1 MAPAVPR
8 QALAAG
14 STTTGSPDDAPL
26 LRIGEVAR
34 RCGVSTRTL
43 RWYEEM
49 ELLRPAATT
58 EGGFR
63 LYDPSV
69 VERVE
74 RILRLRD
81 GVHFTL
87 EEIRDTLDADDRVR
101 ALWGSAGVDPAERVA
116 AIDAYLVSLDRQQ
129 ELVLAKR
136 AQLDAVLDEL
146 DQKARRAEARRAE
159 LLAERESAGS
169 TP

>member
-1 MAPAVPR
+1 MAGQGERA
-8 QALAAG
+8 AAG
-14 STTTGSPDDAPL
+14 GAGEGEAKL

-43 RWYEEM
+43 RYYEEM
-49 ELLRPAATT
+49 DLLRPVTT
-58 EGGFR
+58 TDGGFR
-63 LYDPSV
+63 LYDESA

-81 GVHFTL
+81 SLHFTL
-87 EEIRDTLDADDRVR
+87 EEIRTTLDADDRVR
-101 ALWGSAGVDPAERVA
+101 AMRSTAGSDPAERIAVIDEYLA
-116 AIDAYLVSLDRQQ
+116 ALDRQQ

-146 DQKARRAEARRAE
+146 DEKARRAEARKAD
-159 LLAERESAGS
+159 LLAGRD
-169 TP
+169 PDR

>member
-1 MAPAVPR
+1 MAPDP
-8 QALAAG
+8 G
-14 STTTGSPDDAPL
+14 TGPTARL

-43 RWYEEM
+43 RWYEETG
-49 ELLRPAATT
+49 LLQPVSST

-63 LYDPSV
+63 LYDESV
-69 VERVE
+69 VDRVQ

-81 GVHFTL
+81 SVHFTL

-101 ALWGSAGVDPAERVA
+101 ALWNTAGGDPAERIDVVDQYLA
-116 AIDAYLVSLDRQQ
+116 ALDRQQ

-146 DQKARRAEARRAE
+146 DEKARRAEVRRAE
-159 LLAERESAGS
+159 LLTELVHGASEASA
-169 TP
+169 

>member
-1 MAPAVPR
+1 MASDPGTR
-8 QALAAG
+8 
-14 STTTGSPDDAPL
+14 L

-43 RWYEEM
+43 RWYEETG
-49 ELLRPAATT
+49 LLQPVSST

-63 LYDPSV
+63 LYDDTV
-69 VERVE
+69 VDRVQ

-81 GVHFTL
+81 SVHFSL

-101 ALWGSAGVDPAERVA
+101 ALWNTAGGDPAERIPVVDEYLA
-116 AIDAYLVSLDRQQ
+116 ALDRQQ

-146 DQKARRAEARRAE
+146 DEKARRAEHRRAE
-159 LLAERESAGS
+159 LLTELVHGPAAGTTMTPGTAEAS
-169 TP
+169 P

>member
-1 MAPAVPR
+1 VGSTATPSPGSAPAR
-8 QALAAG
+8 
-14 STTTGSPDDAPL
+14 L

-43 RWYEEM
+43 RWYEETG
-49 ELLRPAATT
+49 LLQPVSST

-63 LYDPSV
+63 LYDETV
-69 VERVE
+69 VDRVH

-81 GVHFTL
+81 SVHFTL

-101 ALWGSAGVDPAERVA
+101 ALWSTAGGDPAERIAVIDEYLA
-116 AIDAYLVSLDRQQ
+116 ALDRQQ

-146 DQKARRAEARRAE
+146 DEKARRGEQRRAE
-159 LLAERESAGS
+159 LLGELGHAG
-169 TP
+169 PGAPAADA